1 MEPRY
6 SSERV
11 RFLIT
16 ARCPSL
22 GWITG
27 GNDRFI
33 SVANLWRLTGGVGL
47 GVRDDECSKSYSFGF
62 QCYVWMCRL
71 DFGFEKSCRSC
82 YEEWSRVS
90 CAADTCRRDRLP
102 RVGRWA
108 PNWRRWR
115 TARWPPRWSNSPR
128 CSPSPRTSLRN
139 WLPSWPLL
147 PIGAAI
153 CAKG

>member
-1 MEPRY
+1 MEPQH
-6 SSERV
+6 SSERLS
-11 RFLIT
+11 FFIT

-33 SVANLWRLTGGVGL
+33 SVANLWRLTGGVSL
-47 GVRDDECSKSYSFGF
+47 FETAVFSNPVLSVLVLCVNVSVDF
-62 QCYVWMCRL
+62 VWS
-71 DFGFEKSCRSC
+71 KSCRSC
-82 YEEWSRVS
+82 YAEWSRVS
-90 CAADTCRRDRLP
+90 CVADTCQRDRQP
-102 RVGRWA
+102 RVGQWV

-115 TARWPPRWSNSPR
+115 TVRWPPRWSNSPR
-128 CSPSPRTSLRN
+128 SSPSPRTSLRN